1 MNLKRF
7 VLCLSDLVLL
17 YHVPGFKAMFA
28 LFILIKVKLR
38 MTLEQEIVRL
48 FGDYARKAAGY
59 GVPFSACSVI
69 MSQMGSLERG
79 IKVRCRIIVKPF

>member
-7 VLCLSDLVLL
+7 VLCLSYLVLL

-79 IKVRCRIIVKPF
+79 IKVRCRTIVKPF